1 MRRTYSKGFGVKAKN
16 EPSAIQI
23 IGINPKL
30 GNQIYT
36 KKRVMTGKERKNN
49 RIPQRIKTSN
59 LMQSPIT
66 NI

>member
-1 MRRTYSKGFGVKAKN
+1 MTSNNSPLRNNVVRSPMRRTYSKGFGVKAKN

-30 GNQIYT
+30 GNHIYP

-49 RIPQRIKTSN
+49 RIP
-59 LMQSPIT
+59 
-66 NI
+66 